1 MDRGKVSRDQ
11 EWMCEVVLVLS
22 VLSVLERR
30 KVDGSW
36 MAVAKLKT
44 RNRKARLSSCE
55 CLRPSVSEVSLS
67 LSLSQVGGA
76 GACS

>member
-30 KVDGSW
+30 KVDGSR
-36 MAVAKLKT
+36 MAVAKYET
-44 RNRKARLSSCE
+44 RKQE
-55 CLRPSVSEVSLS
+55 
-67 LSLSQVGGA
+67 GA
-76 GACS
+76 L